1 MASSI
6 SQTSPSGGRPLISR
20 RRTAFACEA
29 CRVKKTKCDGQMP
42 CSKCRENGTDCLFAT
57 ESQSTKAKSDVILNA
72 ILRVESSLGQLHER
86 VASISKPSSGML
98 TGPSLDSPES
108 DIASRSQ
115 HQSSIQSTSANG
127 VDNAVI
133 SESHNSTT
141 ESILSWSIFDA
152 VPGLRAEQCRSI
164 FALENLRPNL
174 PARRLV
180 HPYTSQQDA
189 DRILYCFQRT
199 VNFSYPVMSLSNLTE
214 CRSRVVSGE
223 LDDSLASCL
232 ALLVMALGC
241 AAEVTSEL
249 LPREHEVDFTLSYHF
264 RSLSSVYFDAIF
276 YAYLQRPLQAWS
288 MLGAAATKCRV
299 LLSYRTANS
308 EDSECVSE
316 VSYLPSSKI
325 LSALLELTR
334 PPVADHMNR
343 IRKR

>member
-86 VASISKPSSGML
+86 VASISKTSPGVL
-98 TGPSLDSPES
+98 IGPSLDSPES

-152 VPGLRAEQCRSI
+152 VPELRVEQCRSV
-164 FALENLRPNL
+164 FSLENLRPNL
-174 PARRLV
+174 PVRRLV
-180 HPYTSQQDA
+180 HPYTSQQDT
-189 DRILYCFQRT
+189 DRIFYSFQRT
-199 VNFSYPVMSLSNLTE
+199 VNFSYPVVSLSDLTE
-214 CRSRVVSGE
+214 CRSRVVSDE
-223 LDDSLASCL
+223 LDDSLASCI

-264 RSLSSVYFDAIF
+264 RSLSSVYFDAAIRQIHNAYSEISTRSAQSLMLAAIF

-316 VSYLPSSKI
+316 
-325 LSALLELTR
+325 LS
-334 PPVADHMNR
+334 
-343 IRKR
+343 